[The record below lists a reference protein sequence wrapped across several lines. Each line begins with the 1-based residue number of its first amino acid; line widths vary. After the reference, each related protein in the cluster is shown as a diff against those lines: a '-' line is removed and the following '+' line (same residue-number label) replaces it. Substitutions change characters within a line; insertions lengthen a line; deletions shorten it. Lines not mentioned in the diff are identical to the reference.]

1 MKILL
6 DTHVWLWTLVSPERI
21 PRDSLELIGSPEN
34 ELYLSAASTWE
45 IAIKYGL
52 GKLPLP
58 EAPALFVPP
67 RLSRD
72 GVISLPVEHAHTLA
86 VAELP
91 QHHNDPFDRLLVVQ
105 ARMERM
111 VLASADSVLKKYD
124 VQLLPM

>member
-1 MKILL
+1 VRILL

-21 PRDSLELIGSPEN
+21 PQESLDLLSNPDN

-45 IAIKYGL
+45 IAIKYCL

-58 EAPALFVPP
+58 EPPALFVPP

-91 QHHNDPFDRLLVVQ
+91 PHHNDPFDRLLVAQ
-105 ARMERM
+105 ARIERM
-111 VLASADSVLKKYD
+111 SLASVDAVLKKYE
-124 VQLLPM
+124 VELLPM

>member
-1 MKILL
+1 VRILL

-21 PRDSLELIGSPEN
+21 PQESLDLLSNPDN

-45 IAIKYGL
+45 IAIKYCL

-58 EAPALFVPP
+58 EPPALFVPS

-91 QHHNDPFDRLLVVQ
+91 PHHNDPFDRLLVAQ
-105 ARMERM
+105 ARIERM
-111 VLASADSVLKKYD
+111 SLASVDAVLKKYE
-124 VQLLPM
+124 VELLPM

>member
-1 MKILL
+1 MRILL

-21 PRDSLELIGSPEN
+21 PQESLDLLSNPDN

-45 IAIKYGL
+45 IAIKYCL

-58 EAPALFVPP
+58 EPPALFVPS

-91 QHHNDPFDRLLVVQ
+91 PHHNDPFDRLLVAQ
-105 ARMERM
+105 ARIERM
-111 VLASADSVLKKYD
+111 SLASVDAVLKKYE
-124 VQLLPM
+124 VELLPM